1 MVGVHVSDGET
12 DHAERGLVTLRA
24 EWRGPRAQLDH
35 LHGQLQF
42 NKQGPVGLEIGYA
55 AYVRFTV
62 YCLIFIFMCTL
73 AICSLRICVCILYA
87 HKVLPTSALYLY

>member
-12 DHAERGLVTLRA
+12 YQAERGLVTLRA
-24 EWRGPRAQLDH
+24 EWRGPRAELDH

-55 AYVRFTV
+55 A
-62 YCLIFIFMCTL
+62 
-73 AICSLRICVCILYA
+73 
-87 HKVLPTSALYLY
+87 